1 GSCPR
6 NSSDVRRH
14 RPWRRSIGASAG
26 MQPSRFGNGRQWEW
40 NGRTLHIGTGIDPL
54 VKFIRTLWNPT
65 LFSTCIAKG
74 DDLKTAAMHRPQLQA
89 AAPQLGLIASIRRPG
104 GVESDDA
111 YSSRR
116 ARTPRTTLAIVPSS
130 RPSGGMRPRAAR
142 RPPFARDDT
151 GLPVRSRFRVVRAGA
166 TPVEHQRRGMPMN
179 GPTRQTPSRAL
190 RRAALP
196 AALLLALAALPAAAQ
211 QPQPCPTAD
220 DPDATCAPDTTPA
233 TELDRVE
240 VRGLRASM
248 IDALQIKQGSMQI
261 VDAIV
266 AEDIGKFPDNNLVE
280 ALQRVTGVQTTDR
293 GGGEV
298 STVSIR
304 GLNDVTTTINGRN
317 IFTASGRAVALAD
330 IPASLLSSVEIYKT
344 RSASLIET
352 GIAGVIDIH
361 THRPFDFDG
370 ATAVVA
376 ARTIHQEQSKQPDPN
391 LSALVT

>member
-1 GSCPR
+1 GRDAPQGGPVGPEPRHTRAQPADPAPPPPARLLRARAAAQGCRRDPGSPHIPRPRRQCGTRVLPARLQAGRTIGSCPR

-280 ALQRVTGVQTTDR
+280 ALQRVTGVQTTD
-293 GGGEV
+293 
-298 STVSIR
+298 
-304 GLNDVTTTINGRN
+304 
-317 IFTASGRAVALAD
+317 
-330 IPASLLSSVEIYKT
+330 
-344 RSASLIET
+344 
-352 GIAGVIDIH
+352 
-361 THRPFDFDG
+361 
-370 ATAVVA
+370 
-376 ARTIHQEQSKQPDPN
+376 
-391 LSALVT
+391 